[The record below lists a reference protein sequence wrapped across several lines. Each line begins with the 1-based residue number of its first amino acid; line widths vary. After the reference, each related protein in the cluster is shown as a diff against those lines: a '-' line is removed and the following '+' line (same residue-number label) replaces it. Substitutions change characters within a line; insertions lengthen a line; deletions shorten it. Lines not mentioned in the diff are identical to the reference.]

1 MSDAAVLSIAPALRC
16 TSCGTELAATLL
28 VCPACHA
35 LVHRARL
42 EALARAADEAT
53 ASNDRARAL
62 SLWREAMELLPA
74 GSRQRDAVAQRIDAM
89 QQSRDDAAQP
99 RSGWGK
105 ITGGL
110 AALGIA
116 LVTKAK
122 LLLIGLTK
130 LGTIAT
136 MFVSLGFYW
145 RMWGWQFAAAILVA
159 IYIHEIGHVAEI
171 RRLGMPADAP
181 MFIPGLGA
189 FIRLQLK
196 VMTPSEDARIGLAGP
211 VWGLGASLAALALSL
226 ARHSDFWFGIAQV
239 SAWINLFNMM
249 PIWQLDGSRGFHA
262 LSRTQRWMAV
272 AVIAI
277 SFALSGKR
285 MLVLVGLV
293 AVWRAFEKKNVQT
306 QHDWRAFATYAVLI
320 AAFAALAIR

>member
-1 MSDAAVLSIAPALRC
+1 MSDATAVLQFAPALRC

-35 LVHRARL
+35 LVHRERL
-42 EALARAADEAT
+42 EALARAADEANA
-53 ASNDRARAL
+53 ASDHARAA

-74 GSRQRDAVAQRIDAM
+74 GSRQRDAVAQRIDAINASA
-89 QQSRDDAAQP
+89 QKPRDAQP

-116 LVTKAK
+116 LLTKAK
-122 LLLIGLTK
+122 LLLLGLTK
-130 LGTIAT
+130 FGTIAT

-181 MFIPGLGA
+181 MFVPGLGA
-189 FIRLQLK
+189 FIRLKLK
-196 VMTPSEDARIGLAGP
+196 AMTPSEDARIGLAGP
-211 VWGLGASLAALALSL
+211 VWGLGASLAALAISL
-226 ARHSDFWFGIAQV
+226 ARHSDFWLGIAQV
-239 SAWINLFNMM
+239 SAWINLFNLM
-249 PIWQLDGSRGFHA
+249 PLWQLDGSRGFHA
-262 LSRTQRWMAV
+262 LCARSD
-272 AVIAI
+272 
-277 SFALSGKR
+277 G
-285 MLVLVGLV
+285 
-293 AVWRAFEKKNVQT
+293 
-306 QHDWRAFATYAVLI
+306 
-320 AAFAALAIR
+320 